1 MHHCSLTVAQAL
13 LNKVDWKI
21 MLMAAISFSA
31 LNLDRS
37 NINQANSAGFLS
49 DLGLTT
55 DGNHSSLSLTCVVND
70 RDHFGTRFQPWEH
83 HFSPFLPVCRVA
95 ISADFEACGSIP
107 MVPVLVLS

>member
-1 MHHCSLTVAQAL
+1 MKISIVSILQRGGPTEKREWVARDMRHCSLTVAQAL

-37 NINQANSAGFLS
+37 NINQANSADFLS

-55 DGNHSSLSLTCVVND
+55 DGDHSST
-70 RDHFGTRFQPWEH
+70 
-83 HFSPFLPVCRVA
+83 FLDVY
-95 ISADFEACGSIP
+95 GK
-107 MVPVLVLS
+107 